1 VLKPEILMESKN
13 NVSRRGFLKT
23 TGAAV
28 AGGGLVSASP
38 HVESERGA
46 SDQEVRVREFRTLG
60 RTGFEVSDIGFGGG
74 FLNNTNVMEVA
85 LDMGVNY
92 IDTAEHYSNGQSERA
107 VGQAIQGRDRSSFF
121 LTSKLNLTFGGGGE
135 FEVLKRRFHQCLERL
150 QTDYVDCLMIHMT
163 PVAVQVK
170 HEPYHRLIEELKAEG
185 KVRFSGLSNHGT
197 EHSVYGRT
205 EDTMEDV
212 IGAAVEDGRFDVAL
226 FVYNFLQKEQ
236 GERVIEMCR
245 SKNMG
250 VTLMK
255 TDPVNVNVRVAE
267 ANEQRRQSGREI
279 PEAVQRLAD
288 DYDAFAAGAAEFR
301 QRHGL
306 NSTEEV
312 RQAATKF
319 VLNNSGVHC
328 VCPTI
333 NTFDAL
339 ESFVSLSGL
348 RLSETDGSMLDSYGT
363 LLGRFYCRHA
373 CKVCEPSCPNKV
385 PVNTILRYN
394 HYFEAHGRE
403 KHAMEKY
410 ARLATARAD
419 ACENCVGQCESVCPH
434 GVPTRTML
442 ARAHRNLVLG

>member
-1 VLKPEILMESKN
+1 MESN
-13 NVSRRGFLKT
+13 NKVSRRGFLKT
-23 TGAAV
+23 TGAASAAV

-38 HVESERGA
+38 NVESGRG
-46 SDQEVRVREFRTLG
+46 DRNQETQVREFRTLG
-60 RTGFEVSDIGFGGG
+60 RTGFAVSDIGFGGG

-107 VGQAIQGRDRSSFF
+107 VGQAMQGRDRSSIF

-135 FEVLKRRFHQCLERL
+135 FEVLKRRFFQCLERL

-267 ANEQRRQSGREI
+267 TNEQRRQSGREI
-279 PEAVQRLAD
+279 SERAQQLAD
-288 DYDAFAAGAAEFR
+288 DYDAFAAGAAAFR
-301 QRHGL
+301 QQYGL
-306 NSTEEV
+306 QSTEEV

-319 VLNNSGVHC
+319 VLNNSGVHS

-339 ESFVSLSGL
+339 ESFVSLSGQQ
-348 RLSETDGSMLDSYGT
+348 LSEADGSMLDSYGT
-363 LLGRFYCRHA
+363 HLGRFYCRHA

-410 ARLATARAD
+410 ACLATSKAD
-419 ACENCVGQCESVCPH
+419 ACENCAAECEAACPH
-434 GVPTRTML
+434 GVPTKTML

>member
-1 VLKPEILMESKN
+1 MESQHR
-13 NVSRRGFLKT
+13 VSRRGFLKT
-23 TGAAV
+23 AGAAV
-28 AGGGLVSASP
+28 AGGGVASAAPSRG
-38 HVESERGA
+38 ESEPGGPRDA
-46 SDQEVRVREFRTLG
+46 IRVREFRKLG
-60 RTGFEVSDIGFGGG
+60 RTGFEVSDIGFGTG
-74 FLNNTNVMEVA
+74 FFNNSAVLEVA

-107 VGQAIQGRDRSSFF
+107 VGRAIRGRHRSAFF
-121 LTSKLNLTFGGGGE
+121 LTTKLNLSFGGGA
-135 FEVLKRRFHQCLERL
+135 EVEDLKRRFHQCLERL
-150 QTDYVDCLMIHMT
+150 ETDYVDCLMIHMT
-163 PVAVQVK
+163 PVVDQIK
-170 HEPYHRLIEELKAEG
+170 HEPYHRVIQELKAEG

-212 IGAAVEDGRFDVAL
+212 VGAAAEDGRFDVAL

-245 SKNMG
+245 AKNMG

-255 TDPVNVNVRVAE
+255 TDPVSVNVRVAE

-279 PEAVQRLAD
+279 PERVQRLAD

-301 QRHGL
+301 QRYGL
-306 NSTEEV
+306 RSAEAV
-312 RQAATKF
+312 SQAATKF
-319 VLNNSGVHC
+319 VLGNPGVHS

-339 ESFVSLSGL
+339 ESFVSLSGQ
-348 RLSETDGSMLDSYGT
+348 RLSDTDGSMLDGYGD

-373 CKVCEPSCPNKV
+373 CGVCEPFCPNRV
-385 PVNTILRYN
+385 PVNKILRYN

-403 KHAMEKY
+403 KPAMEKY
-410 ARLATARAD
+410 ALLAGSKAD
-419 ACENCVGQCESVCPH
+419 ACETCSGTCEAACPH
-434 GVPTRTML
+434 GVPARAML

>member
-1 VLKPEILMESKN
+1 MESKN
-13 NVSRRGFLKT
+13 EVSRRGFLKS
-23 TGAAV
+23 TGTAV
-28 AGGGLVSASP
+28 AGAGMVLASP
-38 HVESERGA
+38 HPGPKARARGPEI
-46 SDQEVRVREFRTLG
+46 SIREHRTLG

-74 FLNNTNVMEVA
+74 FFNNANVLEVA

-92 IDTAEHYSNGQSERA
+92 IDTAEHYVNGQSERA
-107 VGQAIQGRDRSSFF
+107 VGQAIQDRDRSSFF
-121 LTSKLNLTFGGGGE
+121 LTSKLNLTFNGGGE

-150 QTDYVDCLMIHMT
+150 KTDYVDCLMIHMT
-163 PVAVQVK
+163 PVADQVK

-245 SKNMG
+245 SRNMG

-255 TDPVNVNVRVAE
+255 TDPVNVNVRITE
-267 ANEQRRQSGREI
+267 TNEQRRQSGREI
-279 PEAVQRLAD
+279 SERAQRLAD

-301 QRHGL
+301 QRYGL
-306 NSTEEV
+306 QSTDEV
-312 RQAATKF
+312 RRAAIKF
-319 VLNNSGVHC
+319 VLDNAGVHS

-333 NTFDAL
+333 NTFDVLETVVALSGHRLNESEDSML
-339 ESFVSLSGL
+339 ES
-348 RLSETDGSMLDSYGT
+348 YGN

-373 CKVCEPSCPNKV
+373 CGVCEPSCPQKV

-410 ARLATARAD
+410 ARLATAKAD
-419 ACENCVGQCESVCPH
+419 VCESCAADCEAACPH
-434 GVPTRTML
+434 DVPAKTML
-442 ARAHRNLVLG
+442 MRAHRNLVLG

>member
-1 VLKPEILMESKN
+1 M
-13 NVSRRGFLKT
+13 
-23 TGAAV
+23 
-28 AGGGLVSASP
+28 
-38 HVESERGA
+38 
-46 SDQEVRVREFRTLG
+46 RVRGFRTLG

-74 FLNNTNVMEVA
+74 FLNNANVMEVA

-92 IDTAEHYSNGQSERA
+92 IDTAEHYANGQSERA
-107 VGQAIQGRDRSSFF
+107 IGQAIRGRDRSGIF

-163 PVAVQVK
+163 PVADQVK

-205 EDTMEDV
+205 QDTMEDV
-212 IGAAVEDGRFDVAL
+212 IGAAAEDGRFDVAL

-255 TDPVNVNVRVAE
+255 TDPVNVNARVAE
-267 ANEQRRQSGREI
+267 SNEQRRESGREI
-279 PEAVQRLAD
+279 SERAQRLAD
-288 DYDAFAAGAAEFR
+288 EYDAFAAGAAEFR
-301 QRHGL
+301 QRYGL
-306 NSTEEV
+306 QSTEDV
-312 RQAATKF
+312 RDAAIKF
-319 VLNNSGVHC
+319 VLDNPGVHS

-339 ESFVSLSGL
+339 GSFVSLSGQH
-348 RLSETDGSMLDSYGT
+348 LSESDGSMLDSYGS

-373 CKVCEPSCPNKV
+373 CGVCEPSCPRRV

-403 KHAMEKY
+403 KLAMEKY
-410 ARLATARAD
+410 ARLAGAKAD
-419 ACENCVGQCESVCPH
+419 ACEGCEAKCESVCPH
-434 GVPTRTML
+434 GVHTRTML
-442 ARAHRNLVLG
+442 TRAHRNLVLG

>member
-1 VLKPEILMESKN
+1 
-13 NVSRRGFLKT
+13 
-23 TGAAV
+23 
-28 AGGGLVSASP
+28 
-38 HVESERGA
+38 
-46 SDQEVRVREFRTLG
+46 
-60 RTGFEVSDIGFGGG
+60 
-74 FLNNTNVMEVA
+74 MEVA

-92 IDTAEHYSNGQSERA
+92 IDTAEHYANGQSERA
-107 VGQAIQGRDRSSFF
+107 VGQALEGRDRSSIF

-150 QTDYVDCLMIHMT
+150 QTDYVDCLMIHMA
-163 PVAVQVK
+163 PLADQVK
-170 HEPYHRLIEELKAEG
+170 HEPYHRLIQELKAEG

-212 IGAAVEDGRFDVAL
+212 IGAAAEDGRFDVAL

-245 SKNMG
+245 AKNMG

-279 PEAVQRLAD
+279 PERVQQLAD

-301 QRHGL
+301 QRYGL
-306 NSTEEV
+306 QSTDEV
-312 RQAATKF
+312 RRAATKF
-319 VLNNSGVHC
+319 VLDNPGVHS

-339 ESFVSLSGL
+339 DSFVLLSGQ
-348 RLSETDGSMLDSYGT
+348 RLSRSDGSMLDSYGT

-373 CKVCEPSCPNKV
+373 CGVCEPSCPQRV

-403 KHAMEKY
+403 KLAMEKY
-410 ARLATARAD
+410 ARLETTRAD
-419 ACENCVGQCESVCPH
+419 ACDGCAGYCESVCPH
-434 GVPTRTML
+434 GVSTKTMMT
-442 ARAHRNLVLG
+442 RAHRNLVLG